1 MNIILCV
8 CKLHF
13 MIDSSIDTWYS
24 GFIHVW
30 NFVCFQAD
38 NIMLKD
44 RKLNIAPAI
53 KKQVSDVGYIKVRT
67 ILLLLITVKSLFY
80 LSLMKIFH
88 TLWFSIGVVYL
99 DDIHYFVH
107 VGNGRC
113 DLQEGPFTN
122 KQTYTVP

>member
-1 MNIILCV
+1 M
-8 CKLHF
+8 
-13 MIDSSIDTWYS
+13 
-24 GFIHVW
+24 W

-88 TLWFSIGVVYL
+88 TL
-99 DDIHYFVH
+99 
-107 VGNGRC
+107 
-113 DLQEGPFTN
+113 
-122 KQTYTVP
+122 